1 MDVSGIFPALTTP
14 FAADGSVA
22 LDDLKFNI
30 ERYNN
35 TALAGYVVIGSTG
48 ESTMLSRKETDA
60 VLTAVKEVAGQD
72 KKLVAGTGVESTA
85 ETIDR
90 TKRAAELGYDL
101 ALVKTPY
108 YYKPAYNPD
117 TYIKH
122 YWAVA
127 DASPIPI
134 LVYVVPVFTGVT
146 LDISTIAAIAK
157 HPNVIGIKDST
168 GDVRRIGEMRNEI
181 DPGFQIL
188 TGAAAVLLPCLT
200 MGADGGILA
209 LASALPEKCAALYQ
223 LFSHGGYAEAR
234 ELQLTLAKASKTLVA
249 ELSIPGVK
257 YAMDA
262 HGYRGGFP
270 RLPIQPLHPEQKK
283 RVTQLLAT
291 LEPTV
296 ASAS

>member
-1 MDVSGIFPALTTP
+1 MDLSGIFPALTTP
-14 FAADGSVA
+14 FTADGAVA

-30 ERYNN
+30 QKYNS

-48 ESTMLSRKETDA
+48 ESTMLSRKEIDA
-60 VLTAVKEVAGQD
+60 ILTGVKEVAGKD
-72 KKLVAGTGVESTA
+72 KKLIAGTGVESTA
-85 ETIDR
+85 ETIER
-90 TKRAAELGYDL
+90 TKRAAELGYHV

-108 YYKPAYNPD
+108 YYKPAYNAD

-122 YWAVA
+122 YRAVA

-181 DPGFQIL
+181 SPSFQIL

-200 MGADGGILA
+200 MSANGAILA

-223 LFSHGGYAEAR
+223 LFSQGEYTKAR

-249 ELSIPGVK
+249 DLSIPGVK

-270 RLPIQPLHPEQKK
+270 RLPIQPLQAEQKN
-283 RVTQLLAT
+283 RVTQLLET
-291 LEPTV
+291 LEPAV
-296 ASAS
+296 ARA

>member
-14 FAADGSVA
+14 FTADGAVA

-30 ERYNN
+30 QKYNS

-48 ESTMLSRKETDA
+48 ESTMLSRKEIDTI
-60 VLTAVKEVAGQD
+60 LTGVKEVAGKD
-72 KKLVAGTGVESTA
+72 KKLIAGTGVESTA
-85 ETIDR
+85 ETIER
-90 TKRAAELGYDL
+90 TKRAAELGYHV

-108 YYKPAYNPD
+108 YYKPAYNAD

-122 YWAVA
+122 YRAVA

-146 LDISTIAAIAK
+146 LDISTIATIAK

-181 DPGFQIL
+181 DPSFQIL

-200 MGADGGILA
+200 MSANGAILA
-209 LASALPEKCAALYQ
+209 LACALPQKCAALYQ
-223 LFSHGGYAEAR
+223 LFSQGEYTKAR
-234 ELQLTLAKASKTLVA
+234 ELQLTLTKASKTLVA
-249 ELSIPGVK
+249 DLSIPGVK
-257 YAMDA
+257 YAMDV

-270 RLPIQPLHPEQKK
+270 RLPIQPLHPEQKN
-283 RVTQLLAT
+283 RVTQLLET
-291 LEPTV
+291 LEPAV
-296 ASAS
+296 ARA